1 MREDASLQGCQAA
14 ARRRNPTAFPWGG
27 TRPMGRLVL
36 PVVAIALAAL
46 GSGCAATIQSV
57 RTDPSVQLRQYR
69 RLALVLTD
77 ATGSTSVLGA
87 AAGGIASGQVMKG
100 EGQAAQALNSLQFEM
115 AALGFQ
121 LVGTLGEAQLVGEF
135 SVGQIRFDPLAG
147 WVADQA
153 MLVLKEPA
161 GNTVALFRA
170 KSSGITPTVNN
181 LVSQIAKAVRQT
193 Y

>member
-1 MREDASLQGCQAA
+1 
-14 ARRRNPTAFPWGG
+14 
-27 TRPMGRLVL
+27 
-36 PVVAIALAAL
+36 
-46 GSGCAATIQSV
+46 
-57 RTDPSVQLRQYR
+57 
-69 RLALVLTD
+69 
-77 ATGSTSVLGA
+77 
-87 AAGGIASGQVMKG
+87 MKG